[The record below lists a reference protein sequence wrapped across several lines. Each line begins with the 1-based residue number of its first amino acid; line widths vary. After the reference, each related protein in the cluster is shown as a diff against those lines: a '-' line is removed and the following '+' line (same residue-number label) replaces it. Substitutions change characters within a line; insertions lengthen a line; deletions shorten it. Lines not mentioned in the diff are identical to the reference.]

1 MSTMPNDQ
9 SAATVTWGE
18 GMDAKAFLTALA
30 AQADRDRPLA
40 FVGRRPVLDLARHCI
55 ENIPVCGPTNRAAA
69 LGNPPGQSLLI
80 QGPPGV
86 GKSALLYEIE
96 AWVNSQ
102 PDSVSA
108 QVDRDLLAKR
118 ESLLSLVSAELR
130 DAPEEAPGDSVSKA
144 QGGNAGFPLLR
155 GRWSRTSTK
164 SEPVPTSVAALERRH
179 GEALH
184 QRRLILLIDEIQDVS
199 AEGAR
204 TLNMLHT
211 QTTLPVM
218 AVCAGTGDSQ
228 GALGQPGG
236 VSRWGANAV
245 VNLAGLAPSEA
256 LQCARETLHMVINTP
271 AKPRIQGHQAV
282 EAWAEQLARASRG
295 WPQHLHNYLAALW
308 KALSAQD
315 QPDLSHAPME
325 ETLAQGDLARRSYYE
340 QRMER
345 FLGYE
350 GVVAAVHR
358 GLAKAPS
365 GTLLKGEVINII
377 GEFTQRLPEHTRTA
391 FDRRFEDVIDFAE
404 ALLKSGIVAN
414 APDGGGWASPIPSL
428 TDYVLEQGGAGLDPD
443 FQAEPNS

>member
-1 MSTMPNDQ
+1 MPKEK
-9 SAATVTWGE
+9 SAASVTWAK

-30 AQADRDRPLA
+30 AQADRDRPLS
-40 FVGRRPVLDLARHCI
+40 FVGRRPVLDLAKHCI
-55 ENIPVCGPTNRAAA
+55 GNIPVSGPANRAGT
-69 LGNPPGQSLLI
+69 LRNPPGQTLLI
-80 QGPPGV
+80 QGPPGA

-130 DAPEEAPGDSVSKA
+130 DAPEDTPGDSVSKA
-144 QGGNAGFPLLR
+144 QGGNAGFPLLK
-155 GRWSRTSTK
+155 GQWSRTSTK
-164 SEPVPTSVAALERRH
+164 NEPVPTSVAALERRH
-179 GEALH
+179 GKALH
-184 QRRLILLIDEIQDVS
+184 QRKLVLLIDEIQDVS
-199 AEGAR
+199 PEGAR

-228 GALGQPGG
+228 GALGQSGG

-256 LQCARETLHMVINTP
+256 LQCAHQTLHKVVGTP
-271 AKPRIQGHQAV
+271 TTPRIQGHHAI
-282 EAWAEQLARASRG
+282 ETWAEQLAEASRG
-295 WPQHLHNYLAALW
+295 WPQHLHNYLASLW
-308 KALSAQD
+308 KALSAQE
-315 QPDLSHAPME
+315 QPDLSRAPLE
-325 ETLAQGDLARRSYYE
+325 ETLAQGDVARRSYYE

-350 GVVAAVHR
+350 GVVAAVHQ
-358 GLAKAPS
+358 GLAKAHGGILP
-365 GTLLKGEVINII
+365 KGEVIDII
-377 GEFTQRLPEHTRTA
+377 GEFKQRLPEHTQTA

-404 ALLKSGIVAN
+404 ALLKSGMVAN
-414 APDGGGWASPIPSL
+414 APNGGGWASPIPSL
-428 TDYVLEQGGAGLDPD
+428 TDYVLEQGSAGLDPD
-443 FQAEPNS
+443 FQAEPSS